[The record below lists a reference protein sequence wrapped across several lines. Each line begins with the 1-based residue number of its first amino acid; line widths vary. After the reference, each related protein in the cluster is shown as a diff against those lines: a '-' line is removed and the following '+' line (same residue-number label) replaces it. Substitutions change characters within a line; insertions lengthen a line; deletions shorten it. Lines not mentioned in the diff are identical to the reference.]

1 MKYSKYILDSV
12 KQRFDGSSESEG
24 FPDLNYVVGNTS
36 GMDVAP
42 DVPSPMS
49 QRIGQLAQRGG
60 SVMEL
65 IISNPATFQVDKEEM
80 MDTIDQLD
88 IDVSLH
94 SDPSTGFA
102 SAYRTRGREG
112 AGYDTAQSYFTRYL
126 TQLAIFKREVENRGI
141 DFEIQ
146 RINPH
151 ISTTGLPSLTERMA
165 DDVGVDPFGFEVG
178 KLGRESLNRRN
189 REDQNIFQNKEFL
202 RRFYYTFL
210 TERTPEPK
218 WRLFTNYLSRYSRKF
233 DRIYRDAQRQACDY
247 YFQAGVDR
255 EEEDPLM
262 TKVALVS
269 SAARSDVGTQTEWL
283 DLVAE
288 PMDETV
294 TIEVPNPGP
303 DGPDTFSVPFET
315 LEDINNLLGAN
326 TRVSRLASLPEAVH
340 RIRNEKWTLRNFEAI
355 DAIPDDKSR
364 ELRELALEA
373 VESRL
378 EQLWKGNGDKFLIS
392 VEGKRS
398 AISNHL
404 DIDVQQILQSAV
416 KVGEAEDFE
425 TGDEYAL
432 DEAAEKVMMGEEE
445 FFVEDG
451 EHVEQRYHSMM
462 EEIGRQYDRLMWMES
477 NLFYFIMPA
486 WMTNSSEQ
494 YENHGGWDAPEFI
507 WETLVERRWEDK
519 YDIDLT
525 DPGKEDGYFQ
535 ALEENREFQMDVAAA
550 VASVYVWGH
559 FTQKKDRFKI
569 DREQYVDDLEG
580 EFTWI
585 EWMNQFGIGVNM
597 ETMVGGAD
605 QLIKI
610 WRPKDIVT
618 ACRAI
623 NMTAQEQLD
632 EIHPELDDR
641 PAKFTI
647 DLEHTASFGVD
658 PWKEMELLIE
668 QEEELAKSGVIEED
682 SDKPLAKMLRNW
694 HMIKPGLET
703 RQSESRHGPWAR
715 GDVQMYEWLY
725 KMVDAGFARNPEETA
740 YLMYEVGGE
749 QRATVY
755 TARIAMNLIEL
766 GVEPDELDPTKIDAN
781 GNYDNEK
788 EALMAR
794 FFGMD
799 KASIDQ
805 EWAKIEEHAFD
816 PLKGL
821 LEAEEFEHTWS
832 KKAMIEN
839 DVQRN
844 QIDSEEYR

>member
-12 KQRFDGSSESEG
+12 KEAFGDTDESSG

-36 GMDVAP
+36 GLDVAP

-65 IISNPATFQVDKEEM
+65 IISNPATFQVDKAEM
-80 MDTIDQLD
+80 MNTIDQLD
-88 IDVSLH
+88 IDVSIH

-102 SAYRTRGREG
+102 SAYRTRGRQG
-112 AGYDTAQSYFTRYL
+112 AGYDTAHEYFTRYL
-126 TQLAIFKREVENRGI
+126 KQVAIFKSEVEQRGI
-141 DFEIQ
+141 DFDIQ

-165 DDVGVDPFGFEVG
+165 DDVGVDPFGFEMG
-178 KLGRESLNRRN
+178 KLGKDSRAERN
-189 REDQNIFQNKEFL
+189 KDGQNIFANEEFL
-202 RRFYYTFL
+202 RRFYHMFL

-255 EEEDPLM
+255 EEDDPLM

-269 SAARSDVGTQTEWL
+269 SAARADTGAQTEWL
-283 DLVAE
+283 DLVSD
-288 PMDETV
+288 PLDESV
-294 TIEVPNPGP
+294 EVPMAVARQQANVTR
-303 DGPDTFSVPFET
+303 DITT
-315 LEDINNLLGAN
+315 LEDVNDLLGMN
-326 TRVSRLASLPEAVH
+326 TRVSRLSMLPEAVH
-340 RIRNEKWTLRNFEAI
+340 RIRNGKWA
-355 DAIPDDKSR
+355 SR
-364 ELRELALEA
+364 EIDIENTPDAKLQRIREMALEA
-373 VESRL
+373 IRERL
-378 EQLWKGNGDKFLIS
+378 EELWEGHGDKFLIS

-404 DIDVQQILQSAV
+404 DIEVQQILQSAV
-416 KVGEAEDFE
+416 KVGKAEDFE
-425 TGDEYAL
+425 TGDEYEL
-432 DEAAEKVMMGEEE
+432 DEAAEKVVMGKKE
-445 FFVEDG
+445 FFMEDD
-451 EHVEQRYHSMM
+451 EHVEERYHSMM

-477 NLFYFIMPA
+477 NLFYYIIPA
-486 WMTNSSEQ
+486 WMTTSSKE
-494 YENHGGWDAPEFI
+494 YENHPGWDAPEFI
-507 WETLVERRWEDK
+507 WKTLVERKWGDS
-519 YDIDLT
+519 YDLDLT
-525 DPGKEDGYFQ
+525 EPDKEGGYFQ
-535 ALEENREFQMDVAAA
+535 ALENRKFQMDVAAA
-550 VASVYVWGH
+550 VGSVYVWGH
-559 FTQKKDRFKI
+559 FTQKKKHFKI

-623 NMTAQEQLD
+623 NMTARDELD
-632 EIHPELDDR
+632 EIHPDLYGR

-658 PWKEMELLIE
+658 PWKEMEVLIE
-668 QEEELAKSGVIEED
+668 QEKELARSGFIDADPE
-682 SDKPLAKMLRNW
+682 KPLADILRNW

-703 RQSESRHGPWAR
+703 QQSDSRHGPWAR
-715 GDVQMYEWLY
+715 GDTQMYEWLY
-725 KMVDAGFARNPEETA
+725 NMVDAGFARGDEVA

-749 QRATVY
+749 QRGTVY
-755 TARIAMNLIEL
+755 TARIAMNLVEL
-766 GVEPDELDPTKIDAN
+766 GVEPDELDPTEIDPD

-799 KASIDQ
+799 RASIDQ

-821 LEAEEFEHTWS
+821 LEAEEFDYTWS
-832 KKAMIEN
+832 GRAALDEGEKRPGEWEG
-839 DVQRN
+839 
-844 QIDSEEYR
+844 EEYR